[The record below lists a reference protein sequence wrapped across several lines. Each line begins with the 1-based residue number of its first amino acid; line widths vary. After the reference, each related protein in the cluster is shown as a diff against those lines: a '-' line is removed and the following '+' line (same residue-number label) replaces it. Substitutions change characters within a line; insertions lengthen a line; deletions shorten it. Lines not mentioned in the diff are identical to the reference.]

1 VPGAPKLS
9 SGSNPNNTGEF
20 TLSWAASEPA
30 TALTYTLQHKSADS
44 GWSNVATGLTSPE
57 YTFTGGSPEGEGT
70 WTYRV
75 TASNE
80 SPEGEPSAASE
91 EIKVDETDP
100 NAPILTADRLPDY
113 AGNGGWYKD
122 SVEVSFAEN
131 GDPALADTSPGSG
144 VNPESVP
151 SPQVFNTSGVHEA
164 SGTVTD
170 NAGNQS
176 ALGSLT
182 VQVDATPPSIEVSC
196 PGPVSI
202 GETGVFAMVT
212 ASDEQS
218 GLASPPTEMVPINT
232 STAGVKNVTRTAVDN
247 VGHETTGMCS
257 VLVGYTQV
265 ITGNVKGK
273 LVVKKGQ
280 AIELTS
286 TAKTS
291 GPVTV
296 KPGGVLDIEGAT
308 LSGTLTSKGAGLIRI
323 CGASLSAPVNISG
336 STGSVVVGEGTPEC
350 SSSMFHG
357 NVTIKSNAGG
367 VLVEENTFHAS
378 LKVTG
383 NQNGTTVTNNTVAGG
398 LTVTGNSGTVTD
410 KPNEVEGKSKLQ
422 P

>member
-1 VPGAPKLS
+1 
-9 SGSNPNNTGEF
+9 
-20 TLSWAASEPA
+20 
-30 TALTYTLQHKSADS
+30 
-44 GWSNVATGLTSPE
+44 
-57 YTFTGGSPEGEGT
+57 
-70 WTYRV
+70 
-75 TASNE
+75 
-80 SPEGEPSAASE
+80 
-91 EIKVDETDP
+91 
-100 NAPILTADRLPDY
+100 
-113 AGNGGWYKD
+113 
-122 SVEVSFAEN
+122 
-131 GDPALADTSPGSG
+131 
-144 VNPESVP
+144 
-151 SPQVFNTSGVHEA
+151 
-164 SGTVTD
+164 
-170 NAGNQS
+170 
-176 ALGSLT
+176 
-182 VQVDATPPSIEVSC
+182 
-196 PGPVSI
+196 
-202 GETGVFAMVT
+202 
-212 ASDEQS
+212 
-218 GLASPPTEMVPINT
+218 
-232 STAGVKNVTRTAVDN
+232 
-247 VGHETTGMCS
+247 
-257 VLVGYTQV
+257 V